1 MSALNIET
9 LVVGPFEV
17 NCYIIWDESDRIGV
31 VIDPGDEDERIV
43 EVINRH
49 DVTIRAILLTHGHG
63 DHIAA
68 VEPLKGQYGIPL
80 YIGKD
85 DREMLQSPSA
95 NVSALYGQ
103 PITCPPPDYL
113 LNDKDVFK
121 IGSLEFNVIA
131 TPGHT
136 RGGLCYLVRNRLF
149 CGDTLFYGSIGR
161 TDLPGGSYKQLIE
174 SIRRNL
180 LTLPDNIVCYPGH
193 GPFTTIGAERINNPF
208 LMDDRFV

>member
-1 MSALNIET
+1 MSDLSIEN

-17 NCYIIWDESDRIGV
+17 NCYIVWDKSDHIGV
-31 VIDPGDEDERIV
+31 VVDPGGDEKRIM
-43 EVINRH
+43 ELIDRLGI
-49 DVTIRAILLTHGHG
+49 DIRAILLTHGHG

-68 VEPLKGQYGIPL
+68 VEPIKSRYGVPI
-80 YIGKD
+80 YIGKGD
-85 DREMLQSPSA
+85 EDMLLSPSA

-103 PITCPPPDYL
+103 PITCPAADHL

-136 RGGLCYLVRNRLF
+136 RGGVCYLIRDALF

-161 TDLPGGSYKQLIE
+161 TDLPGGSFQKLID
-174 SIRRNL
+174 SIEKNL
-180 LTLPDNIVCYPGH
+180 LTLPDHFVCYPGH
-193 GPFTTIGAERINNPF
+193 GPFTTIGAERKDNPF
-208 LMDDRFV
+208 LAGGRFV